1 MKAEITRFLR
11 KELPR
16 FGLSCHY
23 QASRDTFLIHK
34 EGRMLQGFSTK
45 VFYSIPKRERANMFE
60 PLLKIGLAANLGNA
74 NNANL
79 FLERRV
85 GKKVV

>member
-1 MKAEITRFLR
+1 MKAEIVRFLK
-11 KELPR
+11 KECPKL
-16 FGLSCHY
+16 GLTADY
-23 QASRDTFLIHK
+23 QCSRDTFLIHK
-34 EGRMLQGFSTK
+34 DGRMLQGFNTR

-60 PLLKIGLAANLGNA
+60 PLLKIGLAANLGND

-85 GKKVV
+85 GKRIV